1 MENNGNTID
10 DVVKDLGNMPG
21 AIIAIAAMN
30 NGLKLSESVRHD
42 DLGNKAAAMLATALA
57 SGKEAMGML
66 LGQEESIRG
75 VFYTN
80 DALLMIVPA
89 GNKALLALLISNGF
103 HEESM
108 PMVSLKLAADK
119 IAAIIK

>member
-10 DVVKDLGNMPG
+10 SIVNDLGNMPG
-21 AIIAIAAMN
+21 AIIVIAAMN
-30 NGLKLSESVRHD
+30 NGLKLGESVRHD
-42 DLGNKAAAMLATALA
+42 DLGNKVAAMLATALG
-57 SGKEAMGML
+57 SGKEVMGM